1 MIVCVWMDIS
11 ELIIILFNNICKCS
25 INLNSR
31 KDRNMPTLA
40 LTTGKVKEFERS
52 TKRIKTE
59 QASALTSR
67 LQAERSMEEE
77 RALLCGEE
85 NSLHE
90 ELQQVKMEL
99 KSKSTEYISLL
110 KKRGEI
116 AEKISLLR
124 LDRVKNLEALLL
136 AFKSI
141 NNSIY
146 T

>member
-1 MIVCVWMDIS
+1 M
-11 ELIIILFNNICKCS
+11 
-25 INLNSR
+25 
-31 KDRNMPTLA
+31 
-40 LTTGKVKEFERS
+40 KEFERS

-67 LQAERSMEEE
+67 LQAERSMEDE
-77 RALLCGEE
+77 RVLLCSKE
-85 NSLHE
+85 NSLNE

-116 AEKISLLR
+116 AENISLLR
-124 LDRVKNLEALLL
+124 LDRLKNLEALLL